1 MPRLLALRLLRSL
14 VALSLLLVLSLLCGR
29 SRAAEPLRPE
39 GVPAP
44 LKPWTQWVLDGK
56 EEALCPTLQ
65 DHGDDQRCVW
75 PSRLELRIDEKGG
88 NFTQIWHLDA
98 RSFVPL
104 PGDAQRWP
112 AEVQAD
118 GKRAVVSSD
127 SGAPQ
132 IELLAGDHRVTG
144 RFAWDA
150 PPESLKVPVETGL
163 VSLTLRGAAV
173 AFPNRDAQGTLW
185 LQKAATNEEGDSLE
199 VIVHRKVTDDI
210 PLVLT
215 THVELHI
222 SGKSREELLGKAL
235 PPGYV
240 PLSLTGE
247 LPARV
252 EPDGRVRV
260 QVRPGVFNLELAARS
275 EGPVP
280 AITRPAADG
289 PWREGEE
296 VWVFEA
302 KSDYRV
308 ANVEGV
314 TSIDPQQ
321 TTLPDAWKRL
331 PAYAM
336 KVGDTM
342 KLVES
347 RRGDADPPPNQLTL
361 ERTLWLDFD
370 GKGMTA
376 HDTLTGELNRNSRL
390 TMAAPTVLGRVAVG
404 GKDQFI
410 TKLAGATGSGVEIRQ
425 SVLQVNADSRVP
437 GDPSDVPAVSWAHD
451 FHQVSGTLHLPPG
464 WRLLH
469 ASGVDDVP
477 GTWVRHWSLLELFL
491 VLITA
496 LAVGRL
502 YGSRWG
508 AVALLTLALT
518 FPEADAPKWS
528 WLVLLAAEA
537 LFRALPAGKVK
548 TFFSGAR
555 GAAAIVVA
563 LIAVPF
569 LVQHVR
575 GGLYPSLEHGDY
587 GTEGGFSD
595 LEGPSSGEPASAAAP
610 KAAAPPTRTSVSAD
624 EAEAVTGQLAT
635 ATDAVTQEQLKKQ
648 IAAAKG
654 AAGPKGDRN
663 FTPPRAG
670 AVSGTRAYSQSTAEV
685 FDPAAVVQTGPGL
698 PHWAWQTLALRW
710 SGPVTAAQRLH
721 LYLLS
726 PFQNLLL
733 ALLRAALLVVLLLRL
748 FPWTGRLLPPGL
760 RASVAPLIVFALLF
774 APAIARADTPA
785 APDGALLQ
793 ELQNRLLRKP
803 ACLPSCA
810 TSGRMTLDARAGV
823 LRLRLEVDAA
833 AATAVPLPG
842 SLAQWSP
849 RDVLLEGQPAK
860 GLARLSD
867 GTLWLELPAGPHQVA
882 LEGALPAGA
891 SMQLALPLKPHRVE
905 ATAQG
910 WAIAGI
916 HEDGLADDN
925 LQLTRSEPQKEDGGG
940 ELQPGEL
947 PPFVRVERTLH
958 VGLNW
963 QVDTQV
969 TRVTPVGSAV
979 VLEVPLLPGESVT
992 SADVRVVGGR
1002 ALVNLGPQAA
1012 SVAWHST
1019 LEQKTP
1025 VKLGAPRA
1033 LPWVEV
1039 WRIDVGPV
1047 WHATFSGIPF
1057 VRTPAVSGTP
1067 RVPEWRPWPGEEASV
1082 DLVRPEGV
1090 GGQTLTIDQSRTEI
1104 TPGLRATDV
1113 TLTLTLRSSRG
1124 TPHTLTLPAG
1134 AELESLELDG
1144 TKQPVRQDGRKVT
1157 LAVLPGAQHWTLTWR
1172 EPAGISPFFHVAA
1185 IDLGAPSVNADVKI
1199 NVPGSRWLLF
1209 VGGPR
1214 LGPAVLFWS
1223 LLLIVLVVAFAL
1235 GHNEWTPLHTAQWAL
1250 LGIGLSQVDILAAAV
1265 VVGWVLAL
1273 GWRGRS
1279 AYDLPLPRWIF
1290 NLIQLALV
1298 AWTLTSLGLLFAA
1311 VERGLLGDP
1320 SMQVRG
1326 NGSTADTLLWTLDRS
1341 DGVLPQP
1348 WMLSVPLLVYRVAM
1362 LAWALWLAVALLGWL
1377 RWGWSAFAS
1386 GGLWKKAPPRPVMP
1400 PPVYPPA
1407 AFPPPAPPPPPVEP
1421 TGGLG

>member
-1 MPRLLALRLLRSL
+1 MPRPLALRLQGL
-14 VALSLLLVLSLLCGR
+14 VALSFLLVLTLISGR
-29 SRAAEPLRPE
+29 SLAAEPLRPAD
-39 GVPAP
+39 VPEP

-88 NFTQIWHLDA
+88 TFTQTWHVDA
-98 RSFVPL
+98 RSLVPL

-112 AEVQAD
+112 VDVQAD
-118 GKRAVVSSD
+118 GKRAVVSSE
-127 SGAPQ
+127 SGAPR
-132 IELLAGDHRVTG
+132 IELLPGDHRVTG
-144 RFAWDA
+144 RFAWDS

-163 VSLTLRGAAV
+163 VSLTLRGAPV

-199 VIVHRKVTDDI
+199 VIAHRKVTDDI

-247 LPARV
+247 IPARL

-260 QVRPGVFNLELAARS
+260 QVRPGVFHLEIAARS
-275 EGPVP
+275 EGPVS

-289 PWREGEE
+289 PWREGDE

-302 KSDYRV
+302 RSDYRV
-308 ANVEGV
+308 ATVEGV

-370 GKGMTA
+370 GKGITA
-376 HDTLTGELNRNSRL
+376 HDTLTGELNRDSRL

-410 TKLAGATGSGVEIRQ
+410 TRLGGATGSGVEIRQ
-425 SVLQVNADSRVP
+425 SVLQVNADSRIP
-437 GDPSDVPAVSWAHD
+437 GDPSDLPAVSWAHD

-502 YGSRWG
+502 YGPRWG
-508 AVALLTLALT
+508 AIALVTLALT

-528 WLVLLAAEA
+528 WLILLAVEA
-537 LFRALPAGKVK
+537 LFRVLPAGRVK

-563 LIAVPF
+563 LVAVPF

-575 GGLYPSLEHGDY
+575 GGLYPSLEHGES
-587 GTEGGFSD
+587 GIEGGLSD
-595 LEGPSSGEPASAAAP
+595 LEAPADIPLAAPMAAAP
-610 KAAAPPTRTSVSAD
+610 SAPQAPPAAEQAIGATSGPVAPAGGDLEPRAS
-624 EAEAVTGQLAT
+624 GRQQLAGK
-635 ATDAVTQEQLKKQ
+635 V
-648 IAAAKG
+648 
-654 AAGPKGDRN
+654 AGPKSDINRGISN
-663 FTPPRAG
+663 AG
-670 AVSGTRAYSQSTAEV
+670 GGGTRSYAQSTSEV

-698 PHWAWQTLALRW
+698 PHWNWQTLALRW

-721 LYLLS
+721 LFLLS
-726 PFQNLLL
+726 PFQNLVL
-733 ALLRAALLVVLLLRL
+733 ALLRAALLVILLLRL

-760 RASVAPLIVFALLF
+760 RASIAPLIILALLG
-774 APAIARADTPA
+774 APSPAHAAPPVA
-785 APDGALLQ
+785 APDDALLQ
-793 ELQNRLLRKP
+793 ELQRRLLRKP
-803 ACLPSCA
+803 ECLPTCA

-823 LRLRLEVDAA
+823 LRVRVEVDAA
-833 AATAVPLPG
+833 AGTAVPLPG

-849 RDVLLEGQPAK
+849 RDVLLDGQSAK

-867 GTLWLELPAGPHQVA
+867 GTLWIELAAGPHQIA

-910 WAIAGI
+910 WSVAGI

-925 LQLTRSEPQKEDGGG
+925 LQLTRSEPQKEGGG
-940 ELQPGEL
+940 ELQQGEL

-963 QVDTQV
+963 QVETQV
-969 TRVTPVGSAV
+969 VRVTPVGSAV

-992 SADVRVVGGR
+992 TADVRVASGK
-1002 ALVNLGPQAA
+1002 ALVNLGPQAT
-1012 SVAWHST
+1012 SVTWHST

-1025 VKLGAPRA
+1025 VKLVAPRA

-1057 VRTPAVSGTP
+1057 VRTQAAPGAP
-1067 RVPEWRPWPGEEASV
+1067 RIPVWRPWPGEEASV
-1082 DLVRPEGV
+1082 ELVRPEGV

-1113 TLTLTLRSSRG
+1113 TLSLSLRSSRG
-1124 TPHTLTLPAG
+1124 TQHMLTLPAG
-1134 AELESLELDG
+1134 AELESLDLDG

-1157 LAVLPGAQHWTLTWR
+1157 LSVLPGAQHWTLTWR
-1172 EPAGISPFFHVAA
+1172 EPAGISPFFQAAA

-1250 LGIGLSQVDILAAAV
+1250 LGVGLSQIDILAAAV
-1265 VVGWVLAL
+1265 VVGWLLAL
-1273 GWRGRS
+1273 GWRGRG

-1290 NLIQLALV
+1290 NLMQLALV

-1326 NGSTADTLLWTLDRS
+1326 NGSTSDMLLWTLDRS
-1341 DGVLPQP
+1341 DGLLPQP

-1386 GGLWKKAPPRPVMP
+1386 GGLWKKRPPRPVMP
-1400 PPVYPPA
+1400 PPVYPPT
-1407 AFPPPAPPPPPVEP
+1407 AFPPPAPPAPPPVEP
-1421 TGGLG
+1421 TGGVG